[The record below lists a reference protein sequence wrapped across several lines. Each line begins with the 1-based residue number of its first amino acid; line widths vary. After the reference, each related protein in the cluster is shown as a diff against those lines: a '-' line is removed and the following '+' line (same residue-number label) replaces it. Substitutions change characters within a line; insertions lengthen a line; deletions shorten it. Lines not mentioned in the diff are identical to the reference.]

1 MASFVLLVRI
11 LAITTL
17 VTVTTR
23 PVASSWSNAK
33 RTNNLPGG
41 PEGPTGERLGLMRC
55 SANWTPRGREWPRER
70 VPRGGLLQ

>member
-23 PVASSWSNAK
+23 PVASSW
-33 RTNNLPGG
+33 
-41 PEGPTGERLGLMRC
+41 RC
-55 SANWTPRGREWPRER
+55 SASTLTYPWRPVGRTPSAPITYLVGQKGPQERG
-70 VPRGGLLQ
+70 